1 MCFILA
7 TISSFHFLTRQ
18 LMFYNTEI
26 NSWNVWLD
34 KISLFLMFFILVSI
48 LFTYVNIKDTEK
60 CRQVIHTVGI
70 QIYVDGTVSSHE
82 ILQKHC
88 IAVFLDLLVFTSS
101 FSDNSCII
109 SASEDWPSRL
119 SRPSQLF
126 LLQTTDIVII
136 SSHWRNG

>member
-1 MCFILA
+1 MCFILP

-34 KISLFLMFFILVSI
+34 KISYVFNVFYIGFHP
-48 LFTYVNIKDTEK
+48 FYVNIKGTEK

-88 IAVFLDLLVFTSS
+88 IAAFVDFLVFTSS
-101 FSDNSCII
+101 FWDNNCII